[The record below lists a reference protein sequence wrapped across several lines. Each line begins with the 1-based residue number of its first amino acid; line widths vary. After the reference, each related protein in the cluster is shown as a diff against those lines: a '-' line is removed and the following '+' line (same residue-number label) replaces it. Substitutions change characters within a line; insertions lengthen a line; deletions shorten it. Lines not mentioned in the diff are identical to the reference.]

1 MAKTI
6 KHAFLMFYTLIKHG
20 FSTNQSALTV
30 AYIYIATKNI
40 NAFEPDNKG
49 KGKKNVA

>member
-6 KHAFLMFYTLIKHG
+6 KHAFFFVLYFDKTWV
-20 FSTNQSALTV
+20 FDQSERTYV
-30 AYIYIATKNI
+30 RIYIATDNI
-40 NAFEPDNKG
+40 KAFEPDNKG

>member
-6 KHAFLMFYTLIKHG
+6 KHAFICLYSDIAWAFD
-20 FSTNQSALTV
+20 QSERTCGH
-30 AYIYIATKNI
+30 IYITTKNI